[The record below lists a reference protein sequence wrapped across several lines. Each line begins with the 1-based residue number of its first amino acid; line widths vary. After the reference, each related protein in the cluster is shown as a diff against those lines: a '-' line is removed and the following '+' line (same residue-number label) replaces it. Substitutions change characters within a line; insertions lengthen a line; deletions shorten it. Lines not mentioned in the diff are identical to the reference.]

1 MILFLININDRKN
14 FAIRGYDTETID
26 FAMLHSMGN
35 EGFMRKRRFL
45 LLAIFLMIIWT
56 GILFTG
62 IQRQYHVLKDIEKKC
77 VNMVIQ
83 LGFSNVSYLQGNS
96 PDNGSPWCERV
107 ALLQYINSQ
116 KMGDGA
122 VAVMGIQNAGSS
134 VASGAGTEIVTGP
147 LDEVENITVFNNGSF
162 DITAYNRVIKILK
175 PETQT
180 AQNAEQNPS
189 DNTGT
194 TEASAE
200 LKDNMQKIQELKK
213 NRNRSYLLKNFYIV
227 DSSTSI
233 DKKIFQPEK
242 LLSYDVAMKQNEE
255 PQILIYHTHGAS
267 EAFVDSKAGVKNESI
282 IGVGEELANIL
293 TKEYGYHVIHD
304 ETEYDKVNGSIDRNK
319 AYNQSYDG
327 VSKTL
332 QKYPGIQV
340 TIDLHRDGVGN
351 KVQRLTTI
359 NGKRTAQVMFFNG
372 LSRNS
377 KGDIAYLHNDN
388 LQANLAFSLQM
399 KLTCMENYPD
409 FAKPIYLKNYRYNLH
424 LKERALLIEL
434 GNENNTLQEAKNAME
449 PLAKVLH
456 QVLSGESNS

>member
-1 MILFLININDRKN
+1 
-14 FAIRGYDTETID
+14 
-26 FAMLHSMGN
+26 
-35 EGFMRKRRFL
+35 MRKRRFL
-45 LLAIFLMIIWT
+45 IVAIFLLIIWT

-62 IQRQYHVLKDIEKKC
+62 MQRQYHLLKDFEKKC
-77 VNMVIQ
+77 VNTMIQ

-116 KMGDGA
+116 TMDDGA
-122 VAVMGIQNAGSS
+122 VAVMGIQNTGSF
-134 VASGAGTEIVTGP
+134 VASGSGSEIAAGA
-147 LDEVENITVFNNGSF
+147 LDEVENIMVFNNGSS

-175 PETQT
+175 PESQPTQGT
-180 AQNAEQNPS
+180 AQDSS

-194 TEASAE
+194 AE
-200 LKDNMQKIQELKK
+200 DSTKLSDNMQKIQNLKQ
-213 NRNRSYLLKNFYIV
+213 NGDRSYLLKNFYIV

-233 DKKIFQPEK
+233 DKKIFQPQK
-242 LLSYDVAMKQNEE
+242 LLSHDVTIKQNEE

-282 IGVGEELANIL
+282 IGVGEELATIL
-293 TKEYGYHVIHD
+293 TKQYGYHVIHD

-340 TIDLHRDGVGN
+340 IIDLHRDGVGN

-359 NGKRTAQVMFFNG
+359 SGKKTAQVMFFNG
-372 LSRNS
+372 LSRNGN
-377 KGDIAYLHNDN
+377 GDIAYLHNDN

-399 KLTCMENYPD
+399 KLACMENYPD

-456 QVLSGESNS
+456 QVLSGESSS